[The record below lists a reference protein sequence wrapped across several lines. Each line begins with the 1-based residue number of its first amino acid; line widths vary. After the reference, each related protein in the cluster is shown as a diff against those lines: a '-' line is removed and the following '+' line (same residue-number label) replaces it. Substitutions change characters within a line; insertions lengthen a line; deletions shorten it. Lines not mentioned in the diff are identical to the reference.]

1 MEIRALIRSCV
12 ILNMVV
18 VFVRV
23 LCQYPILAVY
33 RYGERWK
40 DSVVLEKRR
49 LELLGWFVFVL
60 LCFIKLYFDKM
71 FVAVKFLLESLQ
83 MISELMIRWFYE
95 LIIIR
100 FKVCYQRS
108 GRY

>member
-33 RYGERWK
+33 RNGERWK
-40 DSVVLEKRR
+40 DSVVLEKWR